1 MTIIT
6 TMLESMIRVLQFPL
20 HVKERSMD
28 WILAITTTL
37 WQNILARDDILHTL
51 FGSDSTS
58 PTNNNNNTDPITM
71 LGLVCLMVLVVG
83 GISIV
88 LYSSEFKLIRIFYCL
103 AVVSA
108 MIAVLRVLLL
118 IPTNTTTNLPHH
130 QGRGEQGEGEG
141 GQGNT
146 HHHYHHPSRSSSSP
160 TRYTGTALLL
170 RRRQRHR

>member
-1 MTIIT
+1 
-6 TMLESMIRVLQFPL
+6 MLESMMRVLQFPH

-28 WILAITTTL
+28 WILAITTTI

-51 FGSDSTS
+51 FGSES
-58 PTNNNNNTDPITM
+58 NNNTDPITM
-71 LGLVCLMVLVVG
+71 LGLVCLVVLVVG

-108 MIAVLRVLLL
+108 MSAVLRVLLL
-118 IPTNTTTNLPHH
+118 IPTNTTNLPHH

-146 HHHYHHPSRSSSSP
+146 HHRYHHPSSSSSSP
-160 TRYTGTALLL
+160 THYTGTALLL

>member
-1 MTIIT
+1 
-6 TMLESMIRVLQFPL
+6 MLESMMRVLQFPH

-28 WILAITTTL
+28 WILAITTTI

-51 FGSDSTS
+51 FGSES
-58 PTNNNNNTDPITM
+58 NNNTDPITM
-71 LGLVCLMVLVVG
+71 LGLVCLVVLVVG

-108 MIAVLRVLLL
+108 MSAVLRVLLL
-118 IPTNTTTNLPHH
+118 IPTNTTNLPHH
-130 QGRGEQGEGEG
+130 QGRGEQGEGGE
-141 GQGNT
+141 GNT

>member
-1 MTIIT
+1 
-6 TMLESMIRVLQFPL
+6 MLESMMRVLQFPH

-28 WILAITTTL
+28 WILAITTTI

-51 FGSDSTS
+51 FGSES
-58 PTNNNNNTDPITM
+58 NNNTDPITM
-71 LGLVCLMVLVVG
+71 LGLVCLVVLVVG

-108 MIAVLRVLLL
+108 MIAVFRVLLL

-130 QGRGEQGEGEG
+130 QGIGRGGGGQGEG

-146 HHHYHHPSRSSSSP
+146 HHHYQHPSSSSSSSS
-160 TRYTGTALLL
+160 TTHYTGTALLL

>member
-1 MTIIT
+1 M
-6 TMLESMIRVLQFPL
+6 MRVLQFPH

-28 WILAITTTL
+28 WILAITTTI

-51 FGSDSTS
+51 FGSES
-58 PTNNNNNTDPITM
+58 NNNTDPITM
-71 LGLVCLMVLVVG
+71 LGLVCLVVLVVG

-108 MIAVLRVLLL
+108 MSAVLRVLLL

-130 QGRGEQGEGEG
+130 QGRGRGGGEEGEG

-160 TRYTGTALLL
+160 PRYTGTALLL

>member
-1 MTIIT
+1 
-6 TMLESMIRVLQFPL
+6 MLESMMRVLQFPH

-71 LGLVCLMVLVVG
+71 LGLVCLVVLVVG

-108 MIAVLRVLLL
+108 MIAVFRVLLL

-130 QGRGEQGEGEG
+130 QGIGRGGGGQGEG

-146 HHHYHHPSRSSSSP
+146 HHHYQHPSSSSRSSS
-160 TRYTGTALLL
+160 TTHYTGTALLL

>member
-1 MTIIT
+1 MTTITT
-6 TMLESMIRVLQFPL
+6 TMLESMMRVLQFPH

-28 WILAITTTL
+28 WILAIMTTL
-37 WQNILARDDILHTL
+37 WKNILGRDDILHTL
-51 FGSDSTS
+51 FGSES
-58 PTNNNNNTDPITM
+58 NNNTDPITM
-71 LGLVCLMVLVVG
+71 LGLVCLVVLVVG

-108 MIAVLRVLLL
+108 MSAVLRVLLL
-118 IPTNTTTNLPHH
+118 IPTNTTTNPPHY
-130 QGRGEQGEGEG
+130 QGISRGGRGGGG

-160 TRYTGTALLL
+160 THYTGTALLL

>member
-1 MTIIT
+1 MTTIT
-6 TMLESMIRVLQFPL
+6 TMLESMMRVLQCPH
-20 HVKERSMD
+20 HVKERSTD

-37 WQNILARDDILHTL
+37 WQNILARDDIRHTL

-71 LGLVCLMVLVVG
+71 LGLVCLVVLVVG

-108 MIAVLRVLLL
+108 MSAVLRVLLL

-130 QGRGEQGEGEG
+130 QGRGEQGEGGE
-141 GQGNT
+141 GNT
-146 HHHYHHPSRSSSSP
+146 HHHYHHPSSSSSSP
-160 TRYTGTALLL
+160 THYTGTALLL